1 MHLIRVFPKKK
12 HKASQKAEEVISSQA
27 FHVRKDLAR
36 YIDVCPHYHASSL
49 VCTLFFFYTS
59 CALSCLVAIPK
70 QQPPWV
76 YYACFSLN
84 G

>member
-1 MHLIRVFPKKK
+1 MKVKKVNIDAPNSSVSKKK

-49 VCTLFFFYTS
+49 VCTLFFFILRVHS
-59 CALSCLVAIPK
+59 LV
-70 QQPPWV
+70 
-76 YYACFSLN
+76 L
-84 G
+84 